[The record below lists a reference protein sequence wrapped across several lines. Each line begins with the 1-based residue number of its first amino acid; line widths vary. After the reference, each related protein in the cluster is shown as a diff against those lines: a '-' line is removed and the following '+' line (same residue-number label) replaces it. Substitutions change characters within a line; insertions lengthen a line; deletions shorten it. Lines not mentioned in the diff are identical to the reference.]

1 MILKKIKISSNIF
14 LKTNINLIYKVK
26 EIIIQK
32 QKLANLN
39 MKTQI
44 LSKKV
49 IELKKYFKKI
59 KMIKNVIYYF
69 IQNHK

>member
-44 LSKKV
+44 LPKKV